1 MNKYLKKLQKD
12 SGIKQS
18 KFDNE
23 HNRLYNAGQTILKV
37 IENFIKQVED
47 AEMTDEQ
54 FFLDWSDKI
63 NEYSVKY

>member
-1 MNKYLKKLQKD
+1 MNTILKKLQKD

-18 KFDNE
+18 KFDNK

-54 FFLDWSDKI
+54 FFLDWMDKI